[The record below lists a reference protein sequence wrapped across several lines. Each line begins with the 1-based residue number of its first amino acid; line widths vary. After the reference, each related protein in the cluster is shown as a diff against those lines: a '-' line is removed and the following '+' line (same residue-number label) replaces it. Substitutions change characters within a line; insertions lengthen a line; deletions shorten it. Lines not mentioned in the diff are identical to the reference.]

1 MHLRITEILL
11 DYLDFSLK
19 IDPLSSEEYFTLLTQ
34 LLTNKDTVEDPGNYP
49 PGLLAPS
56 IMKSTKSKEKEQEPV
71 SEDTKKHFRAVF
83 SKIDGELVKLFEL
96 EKAKKNL
103 GQDGFMPQLSAG
115 TSLCRIV
122 EIVSKMMNGKPALT
136 QIVKENVRV
145 VLKSL
150 LKLKKLNLIKNR

>member
-1 MHLRITEILL
+1 
-11 DYLDFSLK
+11 
-19 IDPLSSEEYFTLLTQ
+19 
-34 LLTNKDTVEDPGNYP
+34 
-49 PGLLAPS
+49 
-56 IMKSTKSKEKEQEPV
+56 
-71 SEDTKKHFRAVF
+71 
-83 SKIDGELVKLFEL
+83 
-96 EKAKKNL
+96 
-103 GQDGFMPQLSAG
+103 MPQLSAG